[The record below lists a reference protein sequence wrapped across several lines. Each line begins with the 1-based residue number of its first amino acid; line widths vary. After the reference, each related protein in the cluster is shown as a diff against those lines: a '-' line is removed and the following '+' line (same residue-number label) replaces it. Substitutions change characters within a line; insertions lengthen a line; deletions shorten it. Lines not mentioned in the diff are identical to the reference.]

1 MTHAPIRQ
9 RVDAAISLAHS
20 KLACADAR
28 ADYETRERLLADPLV
43 ITLPSDA
50 ARAGIAMGN
59 LNGALELLEA
69 GLSMLWT
76 QIFQFRTP
84 MSDLME
90 ADAALASDLRGRLE
104 HWNGSITSLLTNFN
118 DLIFDDISRPAWK
131 I

>member
-1 MTHAPIRQ
+1 M
-9 RVDAAISLAHS
+9 
-20 KLACADAR
+20 
-28 ADYETRERLLADPLV
+28 

-59 LNGALELLEA
+59 LNGALEL
-69 GLSMLWT
+69 
-76 QIFQFRTP
+76 
-84 MSDLME
+84 LME